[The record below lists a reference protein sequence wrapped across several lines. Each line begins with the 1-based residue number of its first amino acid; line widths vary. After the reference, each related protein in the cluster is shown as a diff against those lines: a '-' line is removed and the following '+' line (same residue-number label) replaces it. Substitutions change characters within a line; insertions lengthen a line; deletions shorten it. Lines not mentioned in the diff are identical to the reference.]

1 MEAENMKLHN
11 GICSV
16 EISVDTTYT
25 VNSADNKPYDLV
37 LNPCGFKQRDIYKAL
52 SIRIDLF
59 YKTISIVLI
68 GSFYSYVEDCAVL
81 ENEVLT
87 ILQGEAI
94 VRIDVNTG
102 ALLEFKELGDLDI
115 NFAIYKV
122 TCGYVIYGEQKI
134 SMLDKDLNRQW
145 SFWGRDIFVSI
156 SGKKPF
162 ELCENSI
169 KLYDFSDNFYEID
182 FTGKQIG

>member
-1 MEAENMKLHN
+1 MKLQN
-11 GICSV
+11 DICSV
-16 EISVDTTYT
+16 EISADTTYT

-37 LNPCGFKQRDIYKAL
+37 LNLCRFEQRDMYKAF
-52 SIRIDLF
+52 SIRIDLL

-68 GSFYSYVEDCAVL
+68 GSFYSDCAEDCAVL
-81 ENEVLT
+81 EDEVLT
-87 ILQGEAI
+87 VLQDDA
-94 VRIDVNTG
+94 VTQIDVNTG
-102 ALLEFKELGDLDI
+102 VVLLHKELDGFGFNYSIFKLKNGYLI
-115 NFAIYKV
+115 CGELEIAMYNFAFIK
-122 TCGYVIYGEQKI
+122 
-134 SMLDKDLNRQW
+134 QW
-145 SFWGRDIFVSI
+145 TFSGRDIFVSI